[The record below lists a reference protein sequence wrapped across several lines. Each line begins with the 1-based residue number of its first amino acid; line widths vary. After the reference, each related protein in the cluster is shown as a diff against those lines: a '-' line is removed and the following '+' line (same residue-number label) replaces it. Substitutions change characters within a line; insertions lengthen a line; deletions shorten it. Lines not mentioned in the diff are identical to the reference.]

1 MRKFTFFFKS
11 LLVAAGLLLG
21 SANAWG
27 GYTKLLSQD
36 FENVET
42 YTSGWTVPAGVV
54 ASQSTQSAITGS
66 SNFLLLTKAQTNS
79 STWYTSS
86 IDYTSEDY
94 VGLFQNIPLYKYT
107 FWYGCSPARTYG
119 GKTGSNSECITT
131 WLTGIVDGVSST
143 LFTARTIGEATK
155 TNVYKGDGSQESLV
169 ELTTNS
175 RWTVPT
181 IFFKFEIEQTYSAGT
196 YSVKLTISNS
206 SGTAVLSNSSLYSGT
221 SPCYLTALSSKS
233 MSRYQSTYI
242 GFDDIT
248 LQADISYLS
257 SKASTAITKYNSI
270 KDAVMNST
278 VKSTLDGAKS
288 ALDAFGDDAAIIAN
302 IPGYVSAISALETA
316 NENAE
321 TSADNFAILNN
332 LIEYSKPAGYV
343 DPSGAETVYTSNAD
357 VDPVALAS
365 SVRAAVVTAGTVSN
379 NTDISAVIANKSFE
393 LGSSI
398 GWTIAPSSDDSGI
411 NVTDGVL
418 TIFPNGNTVSQNVGT
433 LPAGRYKL
441 SAKAWSS
448 GATVY
453 LIANENHSG
462 GTVINGDNLDVEYT
476 FTLTAE
482 EEVTIGINS
491 GDQYNGNAFVAD
503 GGKWWYRCDNFTLTY
518 VDDDPLGRAQKALN
532 DEIDAATD
540 VKNAWTPRVGTI
552 PFKYNSTY
560 YDALVTELSEAN
572 AVKVGGSDD
581 PDDYTTAK
589 TELEGAKD
597 AMASSVLNEPASDK
611 YYRLYLAEDGV
622 STGKNLNM
630 LKYGAG
636 NTVITEAPY
645 PVKFVK
651 SGENYIIE
659 NAYDYYFVTPESSN
673 SSWGTYTG
681 LVEGETM
688 EVNANVW
695 SIVPQED
702 GTFKMLSEQESWKS
716 WSWYVGTFSTDEGSK
731 VAPYDNSRPKADRN
745 ATKTNWLCSEPV
757 DVTETPLFVS
767 AAAKTGT
774 FISAYD
780 NLTPATVKAY
790 TVAYKSGDALHL
802 EENESGVLSA
812 NTPYILTT
820 EEVSNVNSTFKGIKV
835 GSDATSEVNG
845 LVGLLTAGTVPSGS
859 YVLQNQSGVT
869 SFYKTSADL
878 AGTANRCYL
887 DLTSVPE
894 ESTPVKGL
902 SIIIVDGTATGVEA
916 PVAAETVED
925 GIYYNLN
932 GQQVTKDYKGI
943 VIVNGKK
950 FYNK

>member
-1 MRKFTFFFKS
+1 MRKFTFSFKS

-27 GYTKLLSQD
+27 VNYKTVWQQTFDGDDYATGWSNSPSHMLVSGTDYANNVSTGNNSTSYTISFSGNTFFSGAKYYK
-36 FENVET
+36 FEFD
-42 YTSGWTVPAGVV
+42 YGVR
-54 ASQSTQSAITGS
+54 ATHS
-66 SNFLLLTKAQTNS
+66 NS
-79 STWYTSS
+79 SDS
-86 IDYTSEDY
+86 Y
-94 VGLFQNIPLYKYT
+94 VTIQANNT
-107 FWYGCSPARTYG
+107 A
-119 GKTGSNSECITT
+119 GKILTISTPKGQTT
-131 WLTGIVDGVSST
+131 
-143 LFTARTIGEATK
+143 
-155 TNVYKGDGSQESLV
+155 TNVYKADGS
-169 ELTTNS
+169 T
-175 RWTVPT
+175 
-181 IFFKFEIEQTYSAGT
+181 SAGSFT
-196 YSVKLTISNS
+196 NEGYSQNKLPSYFYHFTITANATEGVKLTVKNS
-206 SGTAVLSNSSLYSGT
+206 SSETIIDDVWIADFGQITGFSCYLGRYWGDQAYNNFVLSYDIDPYKTRASSAVSAY
-221 SPCYLTALSSKS
+221 
-233 MSRYQSTYI
+233 
-242 GFDDIT
+242 
-248 LQADISYLS
+248 
-257 SKASTAITKYNSI
+257 
-270 KDAVMNST
+270 DAVKNKVMNST

-288 ALDAFGDDAAIIAN
+288 ALDAFGDDAAIVAN
-302 IPGYVSAISALETA
+302 ISGYISAISALETA
-316 NENAE
+316 NGNAE
-321 TSADNFAILNN
+321 TSADKFAILNN

-343 DPSGAETVYTSNAD
+343 APSGAETVYTSNAD

-418 TIFPNGNTVSQNVGT
+418 TINPNGNTVSQNVGT

-441 SAKAWSS
+441 SAKAWSD

-453 LIANENHSG
+453 LIANENHSE

-540 VKNAWTPRVGTI
+540 VKNAWTPRVGTT

-611 YYRLYLAEDGV
+611 YYRLYLAEGGV

-716 WSWYVGTFSTDEGSK
+716 WSWYLGTHSTDEGAMVS
-731 VAPYDNSRPKADRN
+731 PYDNSLPKGSRE
-745 ATKTNWLCSEPV
+745 ATKINWLCSGPV
-757 DVTETPLFVS
+757 DVTETTLFVS

-887 DLTSVPE
+887 DLTSVPDE
-894 ESTPVKGL
+894 PTLVKGL
-902 SIIIVDGTATGVEA
+902 TINLVGDITTGVEA